1 LDAYNSDADDFNTDQ
16 ETRTTETEEGKP
28 EEEMTELP
36 ERPCPPSVPSYPSS
50 RYYIS
55 GNGVMPTGDDVD
67 VDIAY
72 EFVIVPAEDL
82 TLDTLPTYQLGTI
95 ATFSDNSQTEFDWD
109 TVFASKTFGRLG
121 QGE

>member
-16 ETRTTETEEGKP
+16 ETRTTEKEEGKP

-55 GNGVMPTGDDVD
+55 GNGAMPTGDDVD
-67 VDIAY
+67 IAN

-82 TLDTLPTYQLGTI
+82 TTDTL
-95 ATFSDNSQTEFDWD
+95 
-109 TVFASKTFGRLG
+109 
-121 QGE
+121 